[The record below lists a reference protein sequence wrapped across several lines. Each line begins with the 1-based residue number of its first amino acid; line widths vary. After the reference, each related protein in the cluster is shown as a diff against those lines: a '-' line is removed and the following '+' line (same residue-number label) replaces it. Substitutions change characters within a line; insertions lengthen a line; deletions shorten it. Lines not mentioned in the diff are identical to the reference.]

1 MSISL
6 LPPDT
11 QIITADDYL
20 TQEITSETRNEY
32 RNGVVVPM
40 TGGMPEHNEIAS
52 VLNTL
57 FRMALRG
64 QGYSIFVADQ
74 RLWIP
79 EPNLY
84 TYPDVMVAR
93 RPIERKPDRNDTVM
107 NPIIIAEVLSKST
120 QAYDRTEK
128 FAAYRSISTL
138 RDYLLIDQYQPH
150 VELYSRVDDHQ
161 WLFREYSQLSDRVA
175 LDAVSVEIGLSDL
188 YEAIEFQSAPEA
200 NPADQ
205 YRIDRSPKK

>member
-1 MSISL
+1 MSIAL

-11 QIITADDYL
+11 RIINADDYL
-20 TQEITSETRNEY
+20 TQEIASETRNEY

-40 TGGMPEHNEIAS
+40 TGGTPEHNFIAIN
-52 VLNTL
+52 LITIL
-57 FRMALRG
+57 KFALRG
-64 QGYSIFVADQ
+64 QAYDLALADQ
-74 RLWIP
+74 RLWLP

-150 VELYSRVDDHQ
+150 VELYSRVDENQ
-161 WLFREYSQLSDRVA
+161 WLFREYGQLSDRVV
-175 LDAVSVEIGLSDL
+175 LDAVSVEIGLADL
-188 YEAIEFQSAPEA
+188 YEAIEFQSAPESE
-200 NPADQ
+200 PLDQ
-205 YRIDRSPKK
+205 G